1 MRGLYVNDEMERIW
15 KETAVA
21 QF

>member
-1 MRGLYVNDEMERIW
+1 MMW

-21 QF
+21 